1 MIFQVFVKFS
11 VIAASFHILNTCMS
25 YKTTYK
31 DVYFLNNDNSN
42 GIGNEFNK
50 KKSYFE
56 SFWRLLLQCLWDVS
70 SKSCGCVCNILEF
83 YGKYCSLIVSI
94 ISWISKYEPKRKV
107 KVWRHLLFCCII
119 INNDLNID
127 IFSCIDKLLTW

>member
-31 DVYFLNNDNSN
+31 NVYFLNNDNSN

-50 KKSYFE
+50 KNRISNHFGG
-56 SFWRLLLQCLWDVS
+56 F
-70 SKSCGCVCNILEF
+70 
-83 YGKYCSLIVSI
+83 YCSVFGTFR
-94 ISWISKYEPKRKV
+94 PKV
-107 KVWRHLLFCCII
+107 VVVYATF
-119 INNDLNID
+119 LN
-127 IFSCIDKLLTW
+127 SMESTVL